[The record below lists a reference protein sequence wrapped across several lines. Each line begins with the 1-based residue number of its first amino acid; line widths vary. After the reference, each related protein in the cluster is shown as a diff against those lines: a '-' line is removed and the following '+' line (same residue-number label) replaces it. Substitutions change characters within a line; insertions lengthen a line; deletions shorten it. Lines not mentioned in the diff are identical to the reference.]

1 MALVYERAGTLGAN
15 GTRSADLLDK
25 RVNKYM
31 KIIEES
37 PLNMEQFFKKDV
49 AKTANFKFS
58 TIGDELDFPRLRDDK
73 QPFPL
78 ATPPPGYNTEFDY
91 KTYQLGVASTEALEM
106 FDQSSQLSFILGGLP
121 KAFQRFYEYGMTS
134 TFELAVST
142 AGSDAV
148 NGFSASHPQRGMGAP
163 VWSNLDTSAVLD
175 STSVNAM
182 WVNMANRKN
191 AMGFATKMRLKE
203 IIASTKWRE
212 KLVQLET
219 SEKVPESN
227 VNATNAYRAMGY
239 TIVETL
245 SSSAPW
251 FGKGD
256 LPEEQWGF
264 HTIEWQAPKITG
276 LAKDP
281 NIPLVTK
288 RYHGYCR
295 VVFGISI
302 PYNFHRNA
310 GA

>member
-1 MALVYERAGTLGAN
+1 MGIDGYLGW
-15 GTRSADLLDK
+15 
-25 RVNKYM
+25 
-31 KIIEES
+31 
-37 PLNMEQFFKKDV
+37 
-49 AKTANFKFS
+49 
-58 TIGDELDFPRLRDDK
+58 
-73 QPFPL
+73 PL
-78 ATPPPGYNTEFDY
+78 AMHLSAKGHDVSGVDNFSRRINVEEIGGQSATPI
-91 KTYQLGVASTEALEM
+91 KSM
-106 FDQSSQLSFILGGLP
+106 
-121 KAFQRFYEYGMTS
+121 
-134 TFELAVST
+134 
-142 AGSDAV
+142 
-148 NGFSASHPQRGMGAP
+148 
-163 VWSNLDTSAVLD
+163 
-175 STSVNAM
+175 
-182 WVNMANRKN
+182 
-191 AMGFATKMRLKE
+191 KMRLKE

-212 KLVQLET
+212 KLVQLAT

-245 SSSAPW
+245 SSAAPW

-281 NIPLVTK
+281 NVPLVTK

-310 GA
+310 GT